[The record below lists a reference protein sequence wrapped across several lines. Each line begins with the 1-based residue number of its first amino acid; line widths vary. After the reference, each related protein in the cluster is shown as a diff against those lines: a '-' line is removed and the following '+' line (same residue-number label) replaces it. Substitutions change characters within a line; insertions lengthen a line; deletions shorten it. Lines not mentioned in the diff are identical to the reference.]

1 MSERGPI
8 RRPPPPRGL
17 SLTRRLAITGGSG
30 LATLGVF
37 LMLLALVAVWLYQGP
52 GPAAHNGQ
60 PTNVILRPGASLP
73 EIAATLKREHAI
85 SSSTIFILTAQISG
99 AARHLKA
106 GEYDFAPHAS
116 MASVMGMIRRGE
128 IVHHMLTIPE
138 GLTSEAAVD
147 ILTND
152 DVLTGSAPIPPEGA
166 ILPETYEVRR
176 GEDRAAVLQR
186 MMDARDQLLA
196 GLWAQRRPDL
206 PVATPEEAV
215 ILASIVEKETALAS
229 ERPRV
234 AAVFENR
241 LQKGMKLE
249 SDPTVIFGVSRGVPL
264 GRGLTESELK
274 ASTPYNT
281 YVIPGLPP
289 TPICNPGR
297 ASLAAVLDAPRTDE
311 LYFVADGSG
320 GHAFSSTLEQHQ
332 KNVAQWRLI
341 EHGAKPPAPALIP
354 APVAGAH

>member
-1 MSERGPI
+1 VSERGPI

-30 LATLGVF
+30 LATLGIF
-37 LMLLALVAVWLYQGP
+37 LMLLALIAVWLYQGP
-52 GPAAHNGQ
+52 GPAAHNGA

-73 EIAATLKREHAI
+73 EIASTLKRDHAI
-85 SSSTIFILTAQISG
+85 GSSTIFIITAQIGG

-106 GEYDFAPHAS
+106 GEYEFAPHAS

-138 GLTSEAAVD
+138 GLTSEAAIDVLASSD
-147 ILTND
+147 I
-152 DVLTGSAPIPPEGA
+152 LTGSAPIPPEGA

-206 PVATPEEAV
+206 PLATPEDAV

-264 GRGLTESELK
+264 GRGLLESELK
-274 ASTPYNT
+274 APTPYNT
-281 YVIPGLPP
+281 YVIAGLPP

-311 LYFVADGSG
+311 LYFVANGSG

-332 KNVAQWRLI
+332 KNVDQWRAI
-341 EHGAKPPAPALIP
+341 EHGGKPPTPAPA
-354 APVAGAH
+354 AGAH

>member
-1 MSERGPI
+1 VSDGGPT
-8 RRPPPPRGL
+8 RRPPQPRGL
-17 SLTRRLAITGGSG
+17 SLSRRLAITGGSG
-30 LATLGVF
+30 LATLGIF
-37 LMLLALVAVWLYQGP
+37 LMAIALIAVWLYQGP
-52 GPAAHNGQ
+52 GPAAHNGS
-60 PTNVILRPGASLP
+60 PTNVVLRPGASLP
-73 EIAATLKREHAI
+73 EIASTLKREHAI
-85 SSSTIFILTAQISG
+85 GSSTIFLIAAQLSG
-99 AARHLKA
+99 AARHMKA

-116 MASVMGMIRRGE
+116 MATVMGMIRRGE
-128 IVHHMLTIPE
+128 IVHHMLTVPE

-147 ILTND
+147 ILANSD
-152 DVLTGSAPIPPEGA
+152 ILSGSAPIPPEGA
-166 ILPETYEVRR
+166 ILPETYEVQR

-206 PVATPEEAV
+206 PLATPEDAV
-215 ILASIVEKETALAS
+215 ILASIVEKETALPS

-234 AAVFENR
+234 AAVFINR

-264 GRGLTESELK
+264 GRGLRESELTTP
-274 ASTPYNT
+274 TPYNT
-281 YVIPGLPP
+281 YTIIGLPP

-311 LYFVADGSG
+311 LYFVANGSG

-332 KNVAQWRLI
+332 KNVAQWRAI
-341 EHGAKPPAPALIP
+341 ENGAKPAAVPTP
-354 APVAGAH
+354 GAR

>member
-1 MSERGPI
+1 MSERGQTS
-8 RRPPPPRGL
+8 RPPPPRGL
-17 SLTRRLAITGGSG
+17 SSTRRLAITGGSG

-52 GPAAHNGQ
+52 GPAAHNGA

-73 EIAATLKREHAI
+73 EIASTLKRDRAI
-85 SSSTIFILTAQISG
+85 GSSTLFVIIAQISG

-116 MASVMGMIRRGE
+116 MAAVMGMIRRGE

-147 ILTND
+147 VLASSDI
-152 DVLTGSAPIPPEGA
+152 LTGSAPIPPEGA

-206 PVATPEEAV
+206 PLATPQDAV

-234 AAVFENR
+234 AAVFMNR
-241 LQKGMKLE
+241 LQKGMRLE
-249 SDPTVIFGVSRGVPL
+249 SDPTVIFGVSRGAPL
-264 GRGLTESELK
+264 GRGLTETELK
-274 ASTPYNT
+274 TPTAYNT
-281 YVIPGLPP
+281 YVISGLPP

-297 ASLAAVLDAPRTDE
+297 ASMAAVLDAPRTDE

-320 GHAFSSTLEQHQ
+320 GHAFSATLEQHQ
-332 KNVAQWRLI
+332 KNVDQWRAI
-341 EHGAKPPAPALIP
+341 ERGGKPAAAPRP
-354 APVAGAH
+354 GAH

>member
-1 MSERGPI
+1 VSEKGQT
-8 RRPPPPRGL
+8 RRPSPSSGL
-17 SLTRRLAITGGSG
+17 PLTRRLAITAGSG

-37 LMLLALVAVWLYQGP
+37 LMVMALAGVWFYQGP
-52 GPAAHNGQ
+52 GPAAHGDA
-60 PTNVILRPGASLP
+60 PANVVLRPGASVP
-73 EIAATLKREHAI
+73 EIASTLKRQGAI
-85 SSSTIFILTAQISG
+85 SSTTLFLVAAQITG

-128 IVHHMLTIPE
+128 VVHHMVTIPE

-147 ILTND
+147 VLDNSG
-152 DVLTGSAPIPPEGA
+152 VLTGSAPIPPEGA

-186 MMDARDQLLA
+186 MMDARDELLA

-206 PVATPEEAV
+206 PLASPEEAV

-234 AAVFENR
+234 AAVFINR

-249 SDPTVIFGVSRGVPL
+249 SDPTVIYGLTRGVPL
-264 GRGLTESELK
+264 GHGIRQSEL
-274 ASTPYNT
+274 ASATPYNT
-281 YVIPGLPP
+281 YLIAGLPP

-311 LYFVADGSG
+311 LYFVADGTG
-320 GHAFSSTLEQHQ
+320 GHAFASTLAQHQ
-332 KNVAQWRLI
+332 INVARWRSI
-341 EHGAKPPAPALIP
+341 EHAGATAP
-354 APVAGAH
+354 AGAH

>member
-1 MSERGPI
+1 MSEGGPI
-8 RRPPPPRGL
+8 RRQPPPRGL

-85 SSSTIFILTAQISG
+85 SSSTIFVLTAQISG

-138 GLTSEAAVD
+138 GLTSEAAID
-147 ILTND
+147 ILASND
-152 DVLTGSAPIPPEGA
+152 ILTGSAPIPPEGA

-206 PVATPEEAV
+206 PLATPEDAV

-249 SDPTVIFGVSRGVPL
+249 SDPTVIFGVSRGAPL
-264 GRGLTESELK
+264 GRGLLESELK
-274 ASTPYNT
+274 AATPYNT
-281 YVIPGLPP
+281 YVITGLPP

-341 EHGAKPPAPALIP
+341 EHGAKPVGPAPA
-354 APVAGAH
+354 AAVGAH

>member
-1 MSERGPI
+1 LKSEG
-8 RRPPPPRGL
+8 
-17 SLTRRLAITGGSG
+17 
-30 LATLGVF
+30 
-37 LMLLALVAVWLYQGP
+37 
-52 GPAAHNGQ
+52 
-60 PTNVILRPGASLP
+60 
-73 EIAATLKREHAI
+73 AI
-85 SSSTIFILTAQISG
+85 SSSSVFLIAAQVSG

-106 GEYDFAPHAS
+106 GEYAFAPHTS
-116 MASVMGMIRRGE
+116 MAGVMDKIRRGDV
-128 IVHHMLTIPE
+128 VHHMVTIPE

-147 ILTND
+147 VLEGADI
-152 DVLTGSAPIPPEGA
+152 LTGSAPIPPEGA

-206 PVATPEEAV
+206 PLATPEDAV

-234 AAVFENR
+234 AAVFLNR

-249 SDPTVIFGVSRGVPL
+249 SDPTVIYGLTRGVSL
-264 GRGLTESELK
+264 GRGIRESELL
-274 ASTPYNT
+274 APTPFNT
-281 YVIPGLPP
+281 YVITGLPP

-311 LYFVADGSG
+311 LYFVADGTG

-332 KNVAQWRLI
+332 KNVARWRAI
-341 EHGAKPPAPALIP
+341 EHGPAAVPAPHP
-354 APVAGAH
+354 GAG

>member
-1 MSERGPI
+1 VNEKGQTN
-8 RRPPPPRGL
+8 RRSPPRGL
-17 SLTRRLAITGGSG
+17 TSTRRLAITAGSG
-30 LATLGVF
+30 LATLGVLF
-37 LMLLALVAVWLYQGP
+37 MLLTLVGVWLYQGP
-52 GPAAHNGQ
+52 GPAAHGAN
-60 PTNVILRPGASLP
+60 PTSVILRPGASLP
-73 EIAATLKREHAI
+73 EIASTLKREGAI
-85 SSSTIFILTAQISG
+85 GSSTVFLFAAQASG

-106 GEYDFAPHAS
+106 GEYAFAPHAS
-116 MASVMGMIRRGE
+116 MAAVMDMIRRGE
-128 IVHHMLTIPE
+128 VVHHMVTVPE

-147 ILTND
+147 VLENTDI
-152 DVLTGSAPIPPEGA
+152 LTGSAPIPPEGA

-206 PVATPEEAV
+206 PLATPEDAV
-215 ILASIVEKETALAS
+215 ILASMVEKETALAS

-234 AAVFENR
+234 AAVFLNR

-249 SDPTVIFGVSRGVPL
+249 SDPTVIYGLTRGVPL
-264 GRGLTESELK
+264 GRGIRQSELL
-274 ASTPYNT
+274 APTPYNT
-281 YVIPGLPP
+281 YVIAGLPP

-311 LYFVADGSG
+311 LYFVADGTG

-332 KNVAQWRLI
+332 KNVEHWRAI
-341 EHGAKPPAPALIP
+341 EHEGLTLPAPAQ
-354 APVAGAH
+354 GAR

>member
-1 MSERGPI
+1 VSERGPI

-30 LATLGVF
+30 VATLGIF

-52 GPAAHNGQ
+52 GPAAHNGS

-73 EIAATLKREHAI
+73 EIAATLKRDHAI
-85 SSSTIFILTAQISG
+85 GSSTIFIITAQVSG

-116 MASVMGMIRRGE
+116 MATVMGMIRRGE

-147 ILTND
+147 ILASSD
-152 DVLTGSAPIPPEGA
+152 ILTGSAPIPPEGA

-206 PVATPEEAV
+206 PLATPEEAV

-234 AAVFENR
+234 AAVFMNR

-264 GRGLTESELK
+264 GRGLRESELTTP
-274 ASTPYNT
+274 TPYNT
-281 YVIPGLPP
+281 YVITGLPP

-320 GHAFSSTLEQHQ
+320 GHAFSSTLEQHE
-332 KNVAQWRLI
+332 KNVAQWRII
-341 EHGAKPPAPALIP
+341 EHGAKPAAAPA
-354 APVAGAH
+354 VGAH

>member
-1 MSERGPI
+1 MSEGGPT
-8 RRPPPPRGL
+8 RRPPRLRGL

-30 LATLGVF
+30 IATLGIF

-52 GPAAHNGQ
+52 GPAAHNGA
-60 PTNVILRPGASLP
+60 PTNVVLRPGANLP
-73 EIAATLKREHAI
+73 EIASTLKREHAI
-85 SSSTIFILTAQISG
+85 ASSTIFLIAAQLSG
-99 AARHLKA
+99 AARRLKA

-116 MASVMGMIRRGE
+116 MATVIGMIRRGE

-147 ILTND
+147 VLASSDI
-152 DVLTGSAPIPPEGA
+152 LTGSAPIPPEGA
-166 ILPETYEVRR
+166 ILPETYEVQR

-206 PVATPEEAV
+206 PLATPEDAE
-215 ILASIVEKETALAS
+215 ILASIVEKETALPS

-234 AAVFENR
+234 AAVFLNR

-264 GRGLTESELK
+264 GRSLRESDLTTI
-274 ASTPYNT
+274 TPYNT
-281 YVIPGLPP
+281 YIIIGLPP
-289 TPICNPGR
+289 APICNPGR

-320 GHAFSSTLEQHQ
+320 GHAFSATLEQHQ
-332 KNVAQWRLI
+332 KNVVQWRSI
-341 EHGAKPPAPALIP
+341 EHRAKPALVQP
-354 APVAGAH
+354 PGAH

>member
-1 MSERGPI
+1 VSERGPI

-52 GPAAHNGQ
+52 GPAAHNGS

-85 SSSTIFILTAQISG
+85 GSSTIFIITAQVSG

-116 MASVMGMIRRGE
+116 MATVMGMIRRGE

-147 ILTND
+147 ILASSD
-152 DVLTGSAPIPPEGA
+152 ILTGSAPIPPEGA

-206 PVATPEEAV
+206 PVATPEDAV

-234 AAVFENR
+234 AAVFLNR

-264 GRGLTESELK
+264 GRGLRESELTTP
-274 ASTPYNT
+274 TPYNT
-281 YVIPGLPP
+281 YVITGLPP

-320 GHAFSSTLEQHQ
+320 GHAFSSTLEQHD

-341 EHGAKPPAPALIP
+341 EHGAKPAAAPT
-354 APVAGAH
+354 VGAH